1 MKHMKLLAS
10 STTSENR
17 NLWHILWLYIY
28 WIYWIYW
35 YLRHHCIMC
44 FKLINFQ
51 WSCTTSAYIS
61 FEAVAQRDQ
70 TPGVWAPL
78 GVRGAVQRCS
88 GCPEALAAGGA
99 GGGDSTLPISPGGS
113 WALSGGKLRKTRHTI
128 KTIKTQYIYIY
139 ILKKN
144 IAINFW
150 GFDPFLGSFI

>member
-1 MKHMKLLAS
+1 MKLLAS

-28 WIYWIYW
+28 WIYW

-44 FKLINFQ
+44 FKLINFR
-51 WSCTTSAYIS
+51 WSCATSAYIS

-99 GGGDSTLPISPGGS
+99 GGGDTTLPISPGGS

-128 KTIKTQYIYIY
+128 KTLKTLYINIVIK
-139 ILKKN
+139 
-144 IAINFW
+144 FW
-150 GFDPFLGSFI
+150 GFDPFLGSLI